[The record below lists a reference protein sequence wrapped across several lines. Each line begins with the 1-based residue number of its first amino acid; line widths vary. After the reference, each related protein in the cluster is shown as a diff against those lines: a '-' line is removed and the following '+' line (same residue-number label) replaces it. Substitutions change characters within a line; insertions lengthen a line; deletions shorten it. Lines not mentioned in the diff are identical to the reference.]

1 MKPFLLLSVL
11 LAGFLAAC
19 SSKAPD
25 QQKLA
30 SACQIIK
37 CVCQPTTTGIGNP
50 FVKKPLI
57 DPLWNPDGKAYCPVG
72 HNLEPRDSKSM
83 YDRPLY

>member
-1 MKPFLLLSVL
+1 MKPVLLLSAL
-11 LAGFLAAC
+11 FAGFLGAC

-25 QQKLA
+25 QEKLA

-37 CVCQPTTTGIGNP
+37 CICQPVVTGIGNP
-50 FVKKPLI
+50 FAKKVLV
-57 DPLWNPDGKAYCPVG
+57 DPLWNPDGKAYCPAN
-72 HNLEPRDSKSM
+72 HNLELRDGKSM